1 MPVFG
6 TNFIEQ
12 VRASTDIVD
21 LVSQYVPLKKA
32 GKSFKGLCPFHSEK
46 TPSFNVSPERE
57 IFHCFGCGQGGDAF
71 KFLMLYDKMS
81 FTEAVTQL
89 ASQAGISVP
98 SQREAGPE
106 NQERTLLLKLHDE
119 AARFFQG
126 SLLKNPRALSYLEGR
141 GLSRE
146 TIEKAGLGYAAD
158 AWSSLLEHLTRKGA
172 KPELVARAGL
182 AAPRSEGR
190 GFYDRFRSR
199 ITIPIRNESGRV
211 VAFGGRLLGPGEPKY
226 LNSPESPIYNKSR
239 VLYGFE
245 SAKTGIRKIGTAILM
260 EGYLDCIQAYQAG
273 VANAVACCGTS
284 LTSGH
289 ARLIRRY
296 TDRIVVNFDPDAAGE
311 AATARSIDV
320 LIEEGFQV
328 SVLSLPPGQDPDDFI
343 RKEGGAAYRQRV
355 DGAGSFM
362 DYLIEHSAK
371 KSDVATPRGKVD
383 FLNGVLPTLA
393 RIPNQVERV
402 AYVSRLAERAEI
414 SDSTVVEELRR
425 QVLARVHRVS
435 FAERNAQNSH
445 DPLISGLAGSV
456 RPAERDLIRWL
467 FQSPEDAPA
476 LLDELEEEDL
486 SELATASI
494 LRAMKEVVASEDL
507 STERVLDRLNAEA
520 ERNML
525 TRIALEPSPLG
536 PRQSPR
542 DCVNCL
548 REQRWRRQL
557 SRLRAKLAHG
567 VDDDNI
573 TAEIQSLARRIENS
587 GRMETLT

>member
-1 MPVFG
+1 MPIFG
-6 TNFIEQ
+6 SNFIEQ

-81 FTEAVTQL
+81 FPEAVAQL

-106 NQERTLLLKLHDE
+106 NPERSLLLKLHDE
-119 AARFFQG
+119 AARFFQDG
-126 SLLKNPRALSYLEGR
+126 LMKSPSALSYLEGR

-146 TIEKAGLGYAAD
+146 TIEKAGLGYAPD

-172 KPELVARAGL
+172 KPDMVARAGL
-182 AAPRSEGR
+182 AAPRREGR
-190 GFYDRFRSR
+190 GFYDRFRHR
-199 ITIPIRNESGRV
+199 VIIPIRNESGRV

-245 SAKTGIRKIGTAILM
+245 SAKTAIRQLGSAILM

-289 ARLIRRY
+289 ARLLRRY
-296 TDRIVVNFDPDAAGE
+296 TECIIVNFDPDAAGE
-311 AATARSIDV
+311 AAAARSIDV

-328 SVLSLPPGQDPDDFI
+328 SVLSLPTGQDPDVFI

-355 DGAGSFM
+355 DGARSFM
-362 DYLIEHSAK
+362 DYLIELSAK

-402 AYVSRLAERAEI
+402 GYVSRLAERAEI
-414 SDSTVVEELRR
+414 SDATVVEELRR
-425 QVLARVHRVS
+425 QVLARAHRVS
-435 FAERNAQNSH
+435 FADRNAQN
-445 DPLISGLAGSV
+445 PVGLGAAESV
-456 RPAERDLIRWL
+456 KPAERDFIRWL
-467 FQSPEDAPA
+467 LQSPEDAAA

-486 SELATASI
+486 SELVTASI
-494 LRAMKEVVASEDL
+494 LRVMKKMVASESL

-542 DCVNCL
+542 DCMNRL

-557 SRLRAKLAHG
+557 SRLRAKLAQG
-567 VDDDNI
+567 ADDDNI